1 MYRSLGSMA
10 HNVLHGKGGHPLA
23 AAISHAPVG
32 MRGTAASRLAGI
44 KALKAA
50 EIKTGKRI
58 VGAGIGLGA
67 LGIVNRKQPVGAYN
81 PRRPVMPVPQNGRPM

>member
-1 MYRSLGSMA
+1 
-10 HNVLHGKGGHPLA
+10 
-23 AAISHAPVG
+23 
-32 MRGTAASRLAGI
+32 I